1 LYSFKVGKNQQTFV
15 FFVFGYLRSRQ
26 IRVDWHFIP
35 SSAFKDSS
43 CSLLLDSSPLL
54 EEKWDIG
61 PPQTLIPN
69 ISDPFLHNWPC
80 AWTGLA
86 AHNGMDTSLDK
97 EKFFLPEDGV
107 VALQFTFPQA

>member
-15 FFVFGYLRSRQ
+15 FFVFGYLRSHQ
-26 IRVDWHFIP
+26 IHIDRHLIP
-35 SSAFKDSS
+35 GATFERSS
-43 CSLLLDSSPLL
+43 CSFLLDSSPLL
-54 EEKWDIG
+54 EKEWDFC
-61 PPQTLIPN
+61 PQALIPN
-69 ISDPFLHNWPC
+69 ISDPFLHDRSS
-80 AWTGLA
+80 AWTRLA